1 MIETPHQP
9 DPTPATALPLPAVVV
24 APAVTA
30 PDAPARS
37 DDPPGMAVHESHFG
51 PLHVLALLAIAFT
64 CWAARDLLVPI
75 MLAMFFALIGNPV
88 VRRLRKM
95 WIPHWIGA
103 LATVFGG
110 LAASIFL
117 ASLLVGPAGDWVRQ
131 VPTELKQVTPKL
143 RMLTKQVDQA
153 NKAAESIAKAAG
165 AAPASTGAAATDKPR
180 APNLWTAIGKAP
192 QMLASLGAVV
202 LLTYFFLVYGAG
214 LQRQAIA
221 LLPDRHQ
228 KNLTVDILRRIETDV
243 SRYVLTITVINI
255 TLGLLLTGA
264 LYWLGLGITDALLW
278 GTVAA
283 LLNYAPYVGP
293 LTGVVALGVV
303 GVVAFDDPA
312 RMLLPPAIF
321 LGLHMLES
329 QAVTPVVLG
338 RRMAISPLVMLLWLM
353 LWGWLWGIAGL
364 LLAVPML
371 ACFKILTERV
381 EGWEGWAKVIE

>member
-1 MIETPHQP
+1 MTNT
-9 DPTPATALPLPAVVV
+9 DATPLPAE
-24 APAVTA
+24 
-30 PDAPARS
+30 PDATASPADAT
-37 DDPPGMAVHESHFG
+37 DDLGVGVHESGFG
-51 PLHVLALLAIAFT
+51 PLHVLAVLAVLAT
-64 CWAARDLLVPI
+64 CWAARDLLIPI
-75 MLAMFFALIGNPV
+75 MLAMFLALIGNPL
-88 VRRLRKM
+88 VRRLRKL
-95 WIPHWIGA
+95 WIPRWIGS
-103 LATVFGG
+103 LAVVFGG
-110 LAASIFL
+110 LAMAIFL

-131 VPTELKQVTPKL
+131 VPTELKQITPKL
-143 RMLTKQVDQA
+143 RLLTKQVDQA

-165 AAPASTGAAATDKPR
+165 AGPASPAAATTDKPR
-180 APNLWTAIGKAP
+180 APNLWTVIGKAP

-214 LQRQAIA
+214 MQRQAIA
-221 LLPDRHQ
+221 TLPHRHQ
-228 KNLTVDILRRIETDV
+228 KNLTLDILRRIESDV

-264 LYWLGLGITDALLW
+264 LYLLGLSIADALLW

-293 LTGVVALGVV
+293 LTGVIALAVV

-312 RMLLPPAIF
+312 RMILPPAIF
-321 LGLHMLES
+321 LGLHALES
-329 QAVTPVVLG
+329 QVVTPIVLG

-371 ACFKILTERV
+371 ACFKILAERV
-381 EGWEGWAKVIE
+381 EGWESWAKVVE

>member
-1 MIETPHQP
+1 MPETP
-9 DPTPATALPLPAVVV
+9 DPSLPREPALSRTGDV
-24 APAVTA
+24 APAGAGDAA
-30 PDAPARS
+30 PGDDRS
-37 DDPPGMAVHESHFG
+37 PPGLPVHESHFG
-51 PLHVLALLAIAFT
+51 PLHVLAVLATLFT

-88 VRRLRKM
+88 VRRLRKL
-95 WIPHWIGA
+95 WVPRWIGA
-103 LATVFGG
+103 LAVVFGG

-143 RMLTKQVDQA
+143 RLLTKQVDQA

-165 AAPASTGAAATDKPR
+165 AAPTLTNLPTDKPR

-192 QMLASLGAVV
+192 EMLASLGAVV

-214 LQRQAIA
+214 LQRQAIS

-228 KNLTVDILRRIETDV
+228 KGLTVDILRRIETDV

-255 TLGLLLTGA
+255 GLGLILTGA
-264 LYWLGLGITDALLW
+264 LYWLGLDIADALLW

-293 LTGVVALGVV
+293 LTGVIVLGIV
-303 GVVAFDDPA
+303 GVVAFDDPG
-312 RMLLPPAIF
+312 RMLLPPAIY
-321 LGLHMLES
+321 LGLHALES
-329 QAVTPVVLG
+329 QAVTPVILG

-371 ACFKILTERV
+371 ACFKILSERV
-381 EGWEGWAKVIE
+381 EGWQGWAKVIE